1 VLRTPG
7 YPGLLALTGPGSP
20 LTVIVLQS
28 LLAASAVLLAY
39 LIALR
44 LFGYRAALIAAGL
57 LALDAASTGSAH
69 FLMSET
75 AFSFLTVLGIWLLVQ
90 GRTRLLS
97 YGLAGLA
104 LALAALV
111 RPLGYYLVPVLAL
124 VAPLSRLGTDGW
136 RRTLARAFVFLL
148 APVVLLGAWQLRNR
162 HSVGSARFSAQDAFN
177 LYFYRAA
184 GTLAIDQHR
193 DLYDVQQDLGLD
205 NSSGEY
211 SRWLDRNPGVN
222 AGRIPDRWTSEAV
235 RVIQRRP
242 GPFLLLTLRSAF
254 ALFFEPGSFELAELL
269 GRTSPNDA
277 AQLLT
282 TLQLRPVGVLP
293 LLFRRPALLI
303 LTALALLHLIVLY
316 SGVVIGLVR
325 RRFRA
330 AGMVVAAAAIAYFVL
345 ASSGPEARARFRVP
359 LAPLLAALSGAGWAS
374 MVCGRRH
381 APPAGTNPRPDPA

>member
-1 VLRTPG
+1 
-7 YPGLLALTGPGSP
+7 
-20 LTVIVLQS
+20 
-28 LLAASAVLLAY
+28 
-39 LIALR
+39 
-44 LFGYRAALIAAGL
+44 
-57 LALDAASTGSAH
+57 
-69 FLMSET
+69 
-75 AFSFLTVLGIWLLVQ
+75 
-90 GRTRLLS
+90 
-97 YGLAGLA
+97 
-104 LALAALV
+104 
-111 RPLGYYLVPVLAL
+111 
-124 VAPLSRLGTDGW
+124 
-136 RRTLARAFVFLL
+136 
-148 APVVLLGAWQLRNR
+148 
-162 HSVGSARFSAQDAFN
+162 
-177 LYFYRAA
+177 
-184 GTLAIDQHR
+184 
-193 DLYDVQQDLGLD
+193 
-205 NSSGEY
+205 
-211 SRWLDRNPGVN
+211 
-222 AGRIPDRWTSEAV
+222 
-235 RVIQRRP
+235 VIQRRP